1 MGESP
6 LYASALTADPPSLS
20 EPEAPFQVVVT
31 PYRALSV
38 PQYIALASL
47 CLTFTLAL
55 QIPLA
60 RAGAWPCLVFGLGET
75 VLLLGAIWLHRR
87 SQDRSE
93 TIILA
98 RGSLRVVRCFRGRI
112 LDACRLPVFG
122 LHVIRTDDP
131 DYGCQAIAVESRGR
145 RIEIGR
151 DLSPE
156 ERPSLAQA
164 LADAIGESGG
174 SPRLRIETRR
184 SLLEH
189 LSPGDAR

>member
-1 MGESP
+1 
-6 LYASALTADPPSLS
+6 LYTSATSVDPPPLIAQ
-20 EPEAPFQVVVT
+20 EAPFQVIVT

-38 PQYIALASL
+38 PQYVALASL
-47 CLTFTLAL
+47 CVTFTLAL

-60 RAGAWPCLVFGLGET
+60 HAGAWPCLVFGLGET
-75 VLLLGAIWLHRR
+75 TLLLGAIWLHRR
-87 SQDRSE
+87 GQDRSE
-93 TIILA
+93 TITLA
-98 RGSLRVVRCFRGRI
+98 GGSLHVVRCYRGQV
-112 LDACRLPVFG
+112 LDSRRLPVFG

-151 DLSPE
+151 DLSPA

-164 LADAIGESGG
+164 LTDAIGDAGG

-189 LSPGDAR
+189 LSPGEAR

>member
-1 MGESP
+1 M
-6 LYASALTADPPSLS
+6 YVSATSVDPPSFV
-20 EPEAPFQVVVT
+20 EQDAPFRVIVT
-31 PYRALSV
+31 PYRALSG

-47 CLTFTLAL
+47 CVTLTLAL

-60 RAGAWPCLVFGLGET
+60 RAGAWPCLLFGLGET
-75 VLLLGAIWLHRR
+75 TLLLGAIWLHRR

-93 TIILA
+93 TITLA
-98 RGSLRVVRCFRGRI
+98 GGSLQVVRCYRDQV
-112 LDACRLPVFG
+112 LDSRRLPVFG

-151 DLSPE
+151 DLSPN

-164 LADAIGESGG
+164 LTDAVGDAGG

-189 LSPGDAR
+189 LSPGEAR